1 MADEAAR
8 DARPARDR
16 RAPMRPGEVARPSGA
31 PRSTRPT
38 AAESATAQALL
49 EALRSLGLL
58 RGKAPRISPNVIA
71 LALAMRQN
79 DTTLHGL
86 EDDECNELF
95 GVTAGSDVRRQWV
108 DDATKRL
115 DIAEAY
121 KHLGTSNDHERDAF
135 TLRVRSGEELSAR
148 RERDGAHHHRC
159 SVWDG
164 CWALWAF

>member
-1 MADEAAR
+1 
-8 DARPARDR
+8 
-16 RAPMRPGEVARPSGA
+16 MRPGEVAGPSGA

-95 GVTAGSDVRRQWV
+95 GVTAGSDVRRKWV

-115 DIAEAY
+115 DITEAY
-121 KHLGTSNDHERDAF
+121 KQAPGYKQ
-135 TLRVRSGEELSAR
+135 RS
-148 RERDGAHHHRC
+148 
-159 SVWDG
+159 
-164 CWALWAF
+164 